1 MFDVGGVGGIVG
13 ETEGGAVR
21 FAGALSRK
29 DRVWIDSFHRG
40 YKERLR
46 RSKEEAVRRRGE
58 KEGREGGRERERWDR
73 TKLGGLFE
81 TKKEKRKEE
90 GREKEKRKEIGTK
103 DKVSVGS
110 GWGGI
115 KVENL

>member
-1 MFDVGGVGGIVG
+1 MFDVGGVGGTVG

-58 KEGREGGRERERWDR
+58 KEGERER
-73 TKLGGLFE
+73 
-81 TKKEKRKEE
+81 
-90 GREKEKRKEIGTK
+90 
-103 DKVSVGS
+103 
-110 GWGGI
+110 GGI
-115 KVENL
+115 ERNLVVFSRRRKRSAKRRGGKKKKGKKLERKIR